1 MLVLLGNQFLASLK
15 VVFAPR
21 LELQILE
28 VGYDIYAIQMQ
39 FVMGDG
45 WPHKVRLKDCLNDS

>member
-39 FVMGDG
+39 FVMGG
-45 WPHKVRLKDCLNDS
+45 HIRSG

>member
-1 MLVLLGNQFLASLK
+1 MLVLLGNQFLVSLK

-45 WPHKVRLKDCLNDS
+45 WPHKVRLKDCLDS

>member
-1 MLVLLGNQFLASLK
+1 MLVLLGDQFLASLK

-39 FVMGDG
+39 FVMGGHIRSG
-45 WPHKVRLKDCLNDS
+45 WKTVSMIPN